1 MLVLNL
7 TLEDLYISTPPFAVL
22 LQIALP
28 NEPSSWPVCLPTPV
42 FSSCF
47 HIFAHIIHLLII
59 SFIFSVRFGCE
70 HWGRCGSCGTL
81 RVPAPLGIQFKKQIR
96 IIFLPNQ
103 IPVCSSCSSPPH
115 PLASHSGFMCSK
127 KVFLPTGWYS
137 DPALHCTTRTF
148 NSVFSELLYLPF
160 CHFVI
165 YCPMLLKNIFFNERT
180 GLCPW
185 PNYKFI
191 LYK

>member
-1 MLVLNL
+1 MNLLV
-7 TLEDLYISTPPFAVL
+7 
-22 LQIALP
+22 
-28 NEPSSWPVCLPTPV
+28 WPVCLPTPV

-70 HWGRCGSCGTL
+70 HWGRCGSCGTM
-81 RVPAPLGIQFKKQIR
+81 RVPAPPGIQLKKQIR

-103 IPVCSSCSSPPH
+103 IPVCNSCSSPPH
-115 PLASHSGFMCSK
+115 PLAPHSGFVCSK
-127 KVFLPTGWYS
+127 KVLLPSGWYS
-137 DPALHCTTRTF
+137 DPAQHRTTRMF
-148 NSVFSELLYLPF
+148 NSQFSLNSYETQCLYLSF

-165 YCPMLLKNIFFNERT
+165 YCPILLKNIFFNERA

-185 PNYKFI
+185 PMSLFCISRWSTDLANRIICMYWLF
-191 LYK
+191 L